1 MGEEP
6 DDYLRVELSIGMLD
20 NAMKSDFLSTV
31 NVNSAF
37 RAGSS
42 KHGKALRALVATKIV
57 DTKYLKKSTIPPL
70 LAVETAYFY
79 GKIALLPHCPYTS
92 KYSFFPLKTSY
103 PPSFLKKKK
112 KKRERERKSLCRTS
126 YQLPL
131 IISRLL
137 AVETVYYYAG
147 TALLRY
153 CLYIPKYSCSF
164 PSKLPTPLHF

>member
-1 MGEEP
+1 MGKERQRKRTAGMGEEP

-112 KKRERERKSLCRTS
+112 KRERERERA
-126 YQLPL
+126 Y
-131 IISRLL
+131 
-137 AVETVYYYAG
+137 AVH
-147 TALLRY
+147 RIN
-153 CLYIPKYSCSF
+153 C
-164 PSKLPTPLHF
+164 H